1 MSDPWQGGRVVMGR
15 RAVPGSLCAVAAA
28 AAVLTGCSAPDT
40 APVPAPVQAA
50 PPAPPAACL
59 LDPARLAA
67 DTGLTWT
74 PDQTTASD
82 TRCVYDPGGPIA
94 PAPSAAAPTAAPD
107 PADFLAVE
115 VAPAVADDAQTELD
129 GVAGACADGSR
140 APVQDDGH
148 GFVCRFRGG
157 SVFAAAVRAG
167 QLVTV
172 SVSAVPEGTTAA
184 RLVLALQQQ
193 LDGLGR

>member
-1 MSDPWQGGRVVMGR
+1 M
-15 RAVPGSLCAVAAA
+15 PGALCAVAAA
-28 AAVLTGCSAPDT
+28 AAVLSGCSAPDA
-40 APVPAPVQAA
+40 APVSPPVQAA

-82 TRCVYDPGGPIA
+82 TRCVYDPGGPVT
-94 PAPSAAAPTAAPD
+94 PASSTSSTAAPD

-129 GVAGACADGSR
+129 DVAGACAEGSR
-140 APVQDDGH
+140 APVQDDGN

-172 SVSAVPEGTTAA
+172 SVSAVPAGTTTA

-193 LDGLGR
+193 LNGLGH

>member
-1 MSDPWQGGRVVMGR
+1 MGR
-15 RAVPGSLCAVAAA
+15 RAVPGSLCVMAAA
-28 AAVLTGCSAPDT
+28 AAVLTGCSTPDA
-40 APVPAPVQAA
+40 APVPPPVQAA

-59 LDPARLAA
+59 LDPARLAT

-74 PDQTTASD
+74 PDQATASD
-82 TRCVYDPGGPIA
+82 TRCVYDPGGPVT
-94 PAPSAAAPTAAPD
+94 PASSPSPSTAPD

-140 APVQDDGH
+140 APVRDDGH

-172 SVSAVPEGTTAA
+172 SVSAVPDGTTTA

-193 LDGLGR
+193 LDRLGR

>member
-1 MSDPWQGGRVVMGR
+1 MER
-15 RAVPGSLCAVAAA
+15 RAVPGALWVGVVA
-28 AAVLTGCSAPDT
+28 AAVLTGCT
-40 APVPAPVQAA
+40 APVAAPAPPPVQAA

-67 DTGLTWT
+67 DTGLTWI
-74 PDQTTASD
+74 PNQTTASD
-82 TRCVYDPGGPIA
+82 TRCVYDPGD
-94 PAPSAAAPTAAPD
+94 PATTASSASPTAAPD

-140 APVQDDGH
+140 APVQDDGK

-157 SVFAAAVRAG
+157 SLFAAAVRAG

-172 SVSAVPEGTTAA
+172 SVSAVPAGTTTA

-193 LDGLGR
+193 LDGLGH

>member
-1 MSDPWQGGRVVMGR
+1 MER
-15 RAVPGSLCAVAAA
+15 RPVPGALCAVATAVAA
-28 AAVLTGCSAPDT
+28 LSGCSAPDA
-40 APVPAPVQAA
+40 APVSPPVQAA

-82 TRCVYDPGGPIA
+82 TRCVYDPGPAGGQSA
-94 PAPSAAAPTAAPD
+94 PG

-129 GVAGACADGSR
+129 DVAGACAEGSR
-140 APVQDDGH
+140 APVQDDGN

-172 SVSAVPEGTTAA
+172 SVSAVPAGTTTA

-193 LDGLGR
+193 LNGLGH

>member
-1 MSDPWQGGRVVMGR
+1 MER
-15 RAVPGSLCAVAAA
+15 RAVPGALWVGVAA
-28 AAVLTGCSAPDT
+28 AAVLTGCSTPVD
-40 APVPAPVQAA
+40 APVSPPTVQAA

-67 DTGLTWT
+67 DTGLTWI

-82 TRCVYDPGGPIA
+82 TRCVYDPGGPVP
-94 PAPSAAAPTAAPD
+94 PAPSASPTGAPD
-107 PADFLAVE
+107 PVDFLAVE

-140 APVQDDGH
+140 APAPDDGN

-172 SVSAVPEGTTAA
+172 SVSAVPDGTTTA

-193 LDGLGR
+193 LDGLGH

>member
-1 MSDPWQGGRVVMGR
+1 MER
-15 RAVPGSLCAVAAA
+15 RPVPGTLCAVAAA
-28 AAVLTGCSAPDT
+28 AAVLSGCSAPDA
-40 APVPAPVQAA
+40 APVSPPVQAA

-82 TRCVYDPGGPIA
+82 TRCVYDPGGPVT
-94 PAPSAAAPTAAPD
+94 PAPSASPTAAPD

-129 GVAGACADGSR
+129 DVAGACAEGSR
-140 APVQDDGH
+140 APVQDDGN

-172 SVSAVPEGTTAA
+172 SVSAVPAGTTTA

-193 LDGLGR
+193 LDGLGH

>member
-1 MSDPWQGGRVVMGR
+1 MGR

-28 AAVLTGCSAPDT
+28 AAVLTGCSAPDA
-40 APVPAPVQAA
+40 APVPPPVQAA
-50 PPAPPAACL
+50 PPPPPAACL

-74 PDQTTASD
+74 PDQATASD
-82 TRCVYDPGGPIA
+82 TRCVYDPGGPVR
-94 PAPSAAAPTAAPD
+94 PAPSQSPTTAPD

-115 VAPAVADDAQTELD
+115 ITPAVADDAQTELD
-129 GVAGACADGSR
+129 DVAGACADGSR

-167 QLVTV
+167 QLVTM
-172 SVSAVPEGTTAA
+172 SVSAVPDGTTTA